1 MLELSNLDLD
11 EIASA
16 LAEQGGFEHRWLI
29 HPETGVVGFWTAET
43 GSDGQTPV
51 DPDELD
57 MICIDPQPSY

>member
-16 LAEQGGFEHRWLI
+16 LADQGGFERRWLI

-43 GSDGQTPV
+43 ASTARRP
-51 DPDELD
+51 L
-57 MICIDPQPSY
+57 ISTSWA